1 MLKQFDYFCAMG
13 NTDIFNNLSE
23 DAFNEQ
29 ALSMYFFQRE
39 NNPVYRQFIHALNRA
54 SFNPMHYSE
63 IPFLPV
69 EFFKTHRVASG
80 DFKEEEVFSSS
91 GTTGSIVSQHFVR
104 DVEVYHQSYREAFRW
119 FYGDVYEWVILALLP
134 SYLEREGSSLVMMA
148 EGLIKDSKNKL
159 SGFFL
164 NDIPALL
171 RNLKMAQQQ
180 KDKKILLLGVSFAL
194 FELAEK
200 HHPNLKGV
208 TVMET
213 GGMKGRRQELIREE
227 LHRILC
233 EGFGVSEIH
242 SEYGMT
248 ELLSQ
253 AYSSGKGIYRC
264 PPWLKVVITETEDPF
279 SMAPKGKSGLI
290 NLIDLANIHS
300 CGFIATRDLGRQH
313 ADGSFEVLGRFDH
326 SDVRGCNLMV
336 G

>member
-1 MLKQFDYFCAMG
+1 MY
-13 NTDIFNNLSE
+13 NIDIFNNHSE

-29 ALSMYFFQRE
+29 ALSMYFYQRE
-39 NNPVYRQFIHALNRA
+39 NNPVYRQFIQALKRA
-54 SFNPMHYSE
+54 SFNPKHYSE

-80 DFKEEEVFSSS
+80 DFKEEVVFSSS
-91 GTTGSIVSQHFVR
+91 GTTGSIVSKHYVR
-104 DVEVYHQSYREAFRW
+104 DVEVYHQSYREAFRR
-119 FYGDVYEWVILALLP
+119 FYGDVSDWVILALLP

-148 EGLIKDSKNKL
+148 EGLIKDSKNEL

-164 NDIPALL
+164 NDIPSLL
-171 RNLKMAQQQ
+171 HNLNMAQQQ

-194 FELAEK
+194 LDLAEIHK
-200 HHPNLKGV
+200 PSLSGV
-208 TVMET
+208 CIMET

-227 LHRILC
+227 LHKALC
-233 EGFGVSEIH
+233 ESFGVSEIH

-279 SMAPKGKSGLI
+279 SIAPKGKSGLI

-300 CGFIATRDLGRQH
+300 CGFIATRDLGKQYD
-313 ADGSFEVLGRFDH
+313 DGSFEVLGRFDH